1 MEVIRPAVPRLQF
14 LGATGTVTGSRF
26 LLDTLHARVLVD
38 CGLFQGLK
46 ELRLRNWN
54 PLPIP
59 PPSIQWLVLTHAHLD
74 HTGYIPRLVK
84 DGFKGQ
90 IYASPATLDL
100 SKLMLPDSGHLQE
113 EDAAYANKKG
123 FSKHDPA
130 LPLYTYDEAVKSLES
145 FRAIDESKPLEL
157 SSHFTLRCF
166 SAGHILG
173 ARMIEVTVRENGSVK
188 RILFSGDL
196 GRFPQLILREPVVP
210 EDGFDYLLLESTYGD
225 RLHPRDDVG
234 ARLASIVE
242 STAQRG
248 GTVVIP
254 SFAVGRTQELLYLFR
269 ELIEQGRMHSL
280 PIHVD
285 SPMAIDVT
293 DLYRRHEEDYDLQT
307 GALEAQGIKPFSPPD
322 VHFDESVEDSK
333 ALNAVH
339 YPIIII
345 SASGMATGGRI
356 VHHLQRCLPD
366 HRNTILFVGFQA
378 AGTRGRLIQAG
389 QPVKMYGQY
398 VNIRARI
405 ETLDNLSGHADYGEI
420 LGWLHKFQKAPGKTF
435 LVHGEPA
442 AAESLRQ
449 KVAQELQWD
458 VSVASYLQKV
468 QL

>member
-1 MEVIRPAVPRLQF
+1 MANLTF
-14 LGATGTVTGSRF
+14 LGATGTVTGSKY
-26 LLDTLHARVLVD
+26 LLEAGGERLLID
-38 CGLFQGLK
+38 CGLFQGVK

-54 PLPIP
+54 PLPVP
-59 PPSIQWLVLTHAHLD
+59 SSSIQWLVLTHAHLD

-84 DGFKGQ
+84 DGFEGQ
-90 IYASPATLDL
+90 IYASSATVDL
-100 SKLMLPDSGHLQE
+100 SRIMLPDAGHLQE

-123 FSKHDPA
+123 FSVHDPA
-130 LPLYTYDEAVKSLES
+130 LPLYTYDEAVRSLES
-145 FRAIDESKPLEL
+145 FRAIDESRPLEL

-188 RILFSGDL
+188 KILFSGDL

-210 EDGFDYLLLESTYGD
+210 EDGFDYMLLESTYGE

-269 ELIEQGRMHSL
+269 ELIELGKMHSL

-293 DLYRRHEEDYDLQT
+293 DLYRRHEEDHGLQT

-322 VHFDESVEDSK
+322 LHFDKSVEDSK
-333 ALNAVH
+333 ALNNAH
-339 YPIIII
+339 YPLIII
-345 SASGMATGGRI
+345 SASGMATGGRV
-356 VHHLQRCLPD
+356 VHHLERCLPD

-378 AGTRGRLIQAG
+378 AGTRGKLIQAG
-389 QPVKMYGQY
+389 QAVKMYGHY
-398 VNIRARI
+398 VEPRARI
-405 ETLDNLSGHADYGEI
+405 ETLENLSAHADYQEI
-420 LGWLHKFQKAPGKTF
+420 LDWLRKFHQSPGKTF
-435 LVHGEPA
+435 LVHGEPK

-449 KVAQELQWD
+449 KVVQELQWD

>member
-1 MEVIRPAVPRLQF
+1 MATLTF
-14 LGATGTVTGSRF
+14 LGATGTVTGSKY
-26 LLDTLHARVLVD
+26 LLEAGGKRLLID

-59 PPSIQWLVLTHAHLD
+59 SASIQWLVLTHAHLD

-84 DGFKGQ
+84 DGFRGQ
-90 IYASPATLDL
+90 VYASSATVDL
-100 SKLMLPDSGHLQE
+100 SKLVLPDSGHLQE

-145 FRAIDESKPLEL
+145 FCAIDESKPLEL
-157 SSHFTLRCF
+157 SSHLTLRCL

-173 ARMIEVTVRENGSVK
+173 ARMIEVTVRENGAVK
-188 RILFSGDL
+188 KILFSGDL
-196 GRFPQLILREPVVP
+196 GRFPQLILRPPVVP
-210 EDGFDYLLLESTYGD
+210 ENGFDYMLLESTYGD

-242 STAQRG
+242 ATAQTG

-269 ELIEQGRMHSL
+269 ELIAQRKMHSL

-293 DLYRRHEEDYDLQT
+293 DLYRRHEEDHDLQT

-322 VHFDESVEDSK
+322 LHFDKSLEESK
-333 ALNAVH
+333 ALNDTR
-339 YPIIII
+339 YPMVII
-345 SASGMATGGRI
+345 SASGMATGGRV
-356 VHHLQRCLPD
+356 VHHLERCLPD

-398 VNIRARI
+398 VHVRARI
-405 ETLDNLSGHADYGEI
+405 ETLEHLSGHADYGEI
-420 LGWLHKFQKAPGKTF
+420 LVWLHKFHIPPGKTF
-435 LVHGEPA
+435 LVHGEPK

-449 KVAQELQWD
+449 KVAQELKWD
-458 VSVASYLQKV
+458 VEVASYLQKV

>member
-1 MEVIRPAVPRLQF
+1 MATLTF
-14 LGATGTVTGSRF
+14 LGATGTVTGSKY
-26 LLDTLHARVLVD
+26 LLEAGGERLLID

-59 PPSIQWLVLTHAHLD
+59 SASIQWLVLTHAHLD

-90 IYASPATLDL
+90 VYASPATVDL

-130 LPLYTYDEAVKSLES
+130 LPLYTYEEAVKSLDS

-157 SSHFTLRCF
+157 SSHFTLRCL

-173 ARMIEVTVRENGSVK
+173 ARMIEVTVRENGAMK

-196 GRFPQLILREPVVP
+196 GRFPQLILRPPVVP
-210 EDGFDYLLLESTYGD
+210 ESGFDYLLLESTYGD

-234 ARLASIVE
+234 ARLVSIVE
-242 STAQRG
+242 ATAQSG
-248 GTVVIP
+248 GTVLIP

-269 ELIEQGRMHSL
+269 ELIEQRKMHSL

-293 DLYRRHEEDYDLQT
+293 DLYRRHEEDHDLRT

-322 VHFDESVEDSK
+322 LHFDKSLEESK
-333 ALNAVH
+333 ALNDAR
-339 YPIIII
+339 YPMVII
-345 SASGMATGGRI
+345 SASGMATGGRV
-356 VHHLQRCLPD
+356 VHHLERCLPD
-366 HRNTILFVGFQA
+366 HRNTVLFVGFQA

-389 QPVKMYGQY
+389 QPVKMHGQY
-398 VNIRARI
+398 VHIRARI
-405 ETLDNLSGHADYGEI
+405 ETLEHLSGHADYGEI
-420 LGWLHKFQKAPGKTF
+420 LGWLHKFHTPPGKTF
-435 LVHGEPA
+435 LVHGEPK
-442 AAESLRQ
+442 AAESLRE
-449 KVAQELQWD
+449 KVAQELKWD
-458 VSVASYLQKV
+458 VEVASYLQKV

>member
-1 MEVIRPAVPRLQF
+1 MATLTF
-14 LGATGTVTGSRF
+14 LGATGTVTGSKY
-26 LLDTLHARVLVD
+26 LLEAGGERLMID
-38 CGLFQGLK
+38 CGLFQGEK

-59 PPSIQWLVLTHAHLD
+59 PSSIQWLVLTHAHLD

-84 DGFKGQ
+84 DGFRGQ
-90 IYASPATLDL
+90 IYASPATVDL
-100 SKLMLPDSGHLQE
+100 SKLVLPDSGHLQE

-145 FRAIDESKPLEL
+145 FSAIDESKPLEL

-210 EDGFDYLLLESTYGD
+210 EDGFDYMLLESTYGD

-242 STAQRG
+242 GTAQRWRHRGDSFVCG
-248 GTVVIP
+248 GPDAGTALP
-254 SFAVGRTQELLYLFR
+254 FPRAHRCGK
-269 ELIEQGRMHSL
+269 MHSL

-293 DLYRRHEEDYDLQT
+293 DLYRRHEEDHDLQT
-307 GALEAQGIKPFSPPD
+307 ERWKRRASNPSLRPTCTLT
-322 VHFDESVEDSK
+322 K
-333 ALNAVH
+333 AWKTPSSLNDAH
-339 YPIIII
+339 L
-345 SASGMATGGRI
+345 SDG
-356 VHHLQRCLPD
+356 HHLGERHGYRRARRSSPGTLPPGPSQ
-366 HRNTILFVGFQA
+366 HHPLCGFSGGGYARQA
-378 AGTRGRLIQAG
+378 IQSGA
-389 QPVKMYGQY
+389 QPVKMYGHD
-398 VNIRARI
+398 VHMRARI
-405 ETLDNLSGHADYGEI
+405 ETIENLSAHADYGEI
-420 LGWLHKFQKAPGKTF
+420 LAWLKRFSKAPGRTF
-435 LVHGEPA
+435 MVHGEPRA
-442 AAESLRQ
+442 SEALRQ
-449 KVAQELQWD
+449 RIAQELHWD
-458 VSVASYLQKV
+458 VTVPTYLQTV
-468 QL
+468 TL